1 MKTAVF
7 DIRSHLA
14 RLNVIKETP
23 TEYHCSCPVCAE
35 GGFKINKNNGK
46 YYPFKCHCDLRAI
59 REAIRPWKEVQEE
72 LEGRKSQDNPRKQE
86 GIQTPAFLA
95 RLPEIPQATSK
106 VNQLSIPDWL
116 QKQGV
121 PATATETKYWY
132 SSRAWVSRFDWED
145 STKPKGKDKTFRQGH
160 ILPNGKRKC
169 NKGSLRWK
177 AYKLDEAIAYCQ
189 DKWIIGVEGEKC
201 VEALRGIGL
210 AAITWQGSN
219 WKQKEMEIDLT
230 ELKEAGAAGLAYFP
244 DNDAAGI
251 NKASAVQL
259 AAMKVGLEVVIVEPT
274 QLDKKISQKGDI
286 GDILQ
291 ANQGSIDSN
300 KDNFIHNLESAIHR
314 ALSEQE
320 QQNLT
325 SSDDDES
332 EKIPVWAQSNM
343 SNWIAERYRSVLA
356 WNTQEREWYKY
367 GSEIEGIWGREPE
380 EFIGQLVRTELEVM
394 AQKIEMASGGKKR
407 PTYTYNFIRGIV
419 STLKLDLAVK
429 DWNEA
434 EGLLP
439 LLNGVLDLSTRKLMP
454 HSPQYRLTW
463 CLPYSYTVLATC
475 DPIKDW
481 LLQMCGGDEQLV
493 QLMRACAT

>member
-14 RLNVIKETP
+14 RLNIIKETP
-23 TEYHCSCPVCAE
+23 TEYHCSCPVCDE

-59 REAIRPWKEVQEE
+59 REAIRPWSEVKEQS
-72 LEGRKSQDNPRKQE
+72 EGRKERDKPKTKKGTQK
-86 GIQTPAFLA
+86 PASLA
-95 RLPEIPQATSK
+95 RLSEIPSDLLNM
-106 VNQLSIPDWL
+106 NQSNIADWL

-132 SSRAWVSRFDWED
+132 SATQWVSRFDWTDE
-145 STKPKGKDKTFRQGH
+145 SKPKGRDKTFRQGH
-160 ILPNGKRKC
+160 ILPNGRTKW
-169 NKGSLRWK
+169 NKGALRWK
-177 AYKLDEAIAYCQ
+177 AYKLDEAIDLCQ
-189 DKWIIGVEGEKC
+189 DRWVIGVEGEKC

-219 WKQKEMEIDLT
+219 WNQKEMEIDLA
-230 ELKEAGAAGLAYFP
+230 ELKEAGAVGLAYLP
-244 DNDAAGI
+244 DNDAAGM

-259 AAMKVGLEVVIVEPT
+259 AAMKVGLEVVIVEPR
-274 QLDKKISQKGDI
+274 LIDEKIPEKGDI
-286 GDILQ
+286 GDYIQTHRNSL
-291 ANQGSIDSN
+291 NERE
-300 KDNFIHNLESAIHR
+300 FIQYLESAIH
-314 ALSEQE
+314 QVIGI
-320 QQNLT
+320 QTKQNLT
-325 SSDDDES
+325 SDDDKS

-343 SNWIAERYRSVLA
+343 ANWLAERYRSVLA
-356 WNTQEREWYKY
+356 WNTQEREWYKF
-367 GSEIEGIWGREPE
+367 GSEIDGIWGREPE